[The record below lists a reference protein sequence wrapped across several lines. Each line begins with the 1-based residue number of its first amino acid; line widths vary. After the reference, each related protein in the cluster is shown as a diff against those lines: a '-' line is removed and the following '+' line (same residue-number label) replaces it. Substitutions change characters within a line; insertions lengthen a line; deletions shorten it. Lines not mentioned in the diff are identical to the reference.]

1 MAVNAV
7 SPTTAPA
14 AAIGA
19 SGATATSSS
28 KDGGFDAMLAKLR
41 GEGSGASGAAKPTAD
56 ADTEDRFLK
65 LLVAQM
71 NNQDP
76 LNPLD
81 NSQVTSQLAQI
92 NTVKGIDKLNTALQ
106 TLIERTGTG
115 SATDAAGMVGR
126 HVLIDGNTLELPKDG
141 IAKGGF
147 ELASDAASVRIEIL
161 DKSGAVVD
169 AITRGS
175 LPAGMQTFEWNG
187 KVGDKVLDP
196 GRYTIRAQAAGA
208 TGPIEVKPLAAVPVQ
223 AVVRGADGVVLQLG
237 PAGSKAL
244 DDVRGIL

>member
-115 SATDAAGMVGR
+115 LMMLNVVAWPLFVALLATMWISIRYRRQRAA
-126 HVLIDGNTLELPKDG
+126 
-141 IAKGGF
+141 
-147 ELASDAASVRIEIL
+147 
-161 DKSGAVVD
+161 
-169 AITRGS
+169 
-175 LPAGMQTFEWNG
+175 
-187 KVGDKVLDP
+187 
-196 GRYTIRAQAAGA
+196 
-208 TGPIEVKPLAAVPVQ
+208 
-223 AVVRGADGVVLQLG
+223 
-237 PAGSKAL
+237 
-244 DDVRGIL
+244 